1 MNDTPRRHIVQAAI
15 KIFRSQK
22 DLADR
27 ALAQVTD
34 VNLHTA
40 LDANINSIA
49 VIMQHMAGN
58 MISRWTDFLT
68 TDGEKPDRNRDDEFI
83 DQQAP
88 RAEVMTQWNRGWIVL
103 FATMD
108 SLTDDDL
115 TRTIHV
121 RGEPHSV
128 ILAVNRQLSHYGY
141 HVGQIVQIARIFAG
155 ENWTTLTIAR
165 GESEQYNL
173 KMWHRG

>member
-1 MNDTPRRHIVQAAI
+1 
-15 KIFRSQK
+15 
-22 DLADR
+22 
-27 ALAQVTD
+27 
-34 VNLHTA
+34 
-40 LDANINSIA
+40 
-49 VIMQHMAGN
+49 
-58 MISRWTDFLT
+58 
-68 TDGEKPDRNRDDEFI
+68 
-83 DQQAP
+83 
-88 RAEVMTQWNRGWIVL
+88 MTQWNRGWIVL